1 MIVITKDFKDKK
13 VAVIGLGIEGS
24 SVVRFLQDKDAQ
36 ITIFDRKKESEL
48 DFKGIDKS
56 KIKTVCGEKYLSRGF
71 KEFDIIFRSQGVKR
85 NLLQILEAEEV
96 GVEISSEIKLF
107 FDLSPSKIIGVTGTK
122 GKGTTSTLISNILE
136 SAGYDVYLAGNIG
149 IPRLDLLPRLKS
161 TNWVVLELSSTQLI
175 DLHKSPHIAVVLN
188 ITTDHLDWHRDRDEY
203 VNSKTQIVKYQKD
216 NDFAV
221 LAYDYKDSRKFSKLT
236 RGEVF
241 YFSNSKKVNGAYVN
255 NGRIL
260 LEIRNKKIEIGRVE
274 NLLLRGRHNWENV
287 CAAVCAS
294 YLAGASINSIKQTV
308 FSFKGLEHRLELV
321 GEVGGVKFYNDSFST
336 NPQTTIAAIK
346 SFSEPI
352 TLILGGS
359 DKGLN
364 YDEMA
369 REITKSTVLNSIII
383 GDISKKIK
391 RSLQKSGYKQNIT
404 ELGYPKT
411 KKIIEE
417 AVKVT
422 PKGGI
427 VLLSPAAA
435 SFDMFKDYKDR
446 GNQFKEAVKVL

>member
-1 MIVITKDFKDKK
+1 M
-13 VAVIGLGIEGS
+13 
-24 SVVRFLQDKDAQ
+24 
-36 ITIFDRKKESEL
+36 
-48 DFKGIDKS
+48 
-56 KIKTVCGEKYLSRGF
+56 SRGF

-136 SAGYDVYLAGNIG
+136 STGYDVYLAGNIG
-149 IPRLDLLPRLKS
+149 LPRLDLLPRLKS
-161 TNWVVLELSSTQLI
+161 TSWVVLELSSTQLT

-188 ITTDHLDWHRDRDEY
+188 ITTDHLDWHKDREEY
-203 VNSKTQIVKYQKD
+203 LEAKTQIIRHQKS
-216 NDFAV
+216 NDIAV
-221 LAYDYKDSRKFSKLT
+221 LAYDYEDVRGFLKLT
-236 RGEVF
+236 RGKVF
-241 YFSNSKKVNGAYVN
+241 YFSNAQKVNGSYVKD
-255 NGRIL
+255 GRIL
-260 LEIRNKKIEIGRVE
+260 LEVRNKKIEIGRAE
-274 NLLLRGRHNWENV
+274 KLLLKGRHNWENV

-294 YLAGASINSIKQTV
+294 YLVGASIDSIKETV